1 MGSRADEDLTRILL
15 IERMCLLRES
25 LAAVLSAEEDL
36 DVSAAISGVD
46 GAALWAHKVEP
57 DVAVVDIDLLTGPRL
72 AVVAELADALS
83 CCAIL
88 VLADPGSPS
97 VGWAA
102 VDEHVRGCVSK
113 DALPSRLAECI
124 RRVAA
129 GERVIDPM
137 VAVAALRAARNPFTA
152 REREVLGI
160 MAVGLP
166 SAEIADRLRLSRGT
180 VCNYISTIIHKT
192 GARNRLEAVRIAEES
207 GWLSE
212 PGHQAPTRSR

>member
-83 CCAIL
+83 CCAIRRR
-88 VLADPGSPS
+88 AR
-97 VGWAA
+97 A
-102 VDEHVRGCVSK
+102 
-113 DALPSRLAECI
+113 RLC
-124 RRVAA
+124 
-129 GERVIDPM
+129 
-137 VAVAALRAARNPFTA
+137 
-152 REREVLGI
+152 
-160 MAVGLP
+160 
-166 SAEIADRLRLSRGT
+166 
-180 VCNYISTIIHKT
+180 
-192 GARNRLEAVRIAEES
+192 
-207 GWLSE
+207 
-212 PGHQAPTRSR
+212 Q